1 MKPSYKALLLALPLA
16 LALAGCKTT
25 QPSAAQSS
33 ATASPAQATR
43 TQAQQGA
50 SIDVFLGTN
59 TATRG
64 YRPLKL
70 NNKRTIY
77 VSPRALFT
85 REQLTGIDVVKTDG
99 GAVYIKLSLNPAGV
113 AALAAAPAKQ
123 GLVTA
128 VGGALVSLTGLRQG
142 NDFLFAVQ
150 NEQAAGA
157 IVRAIVPQQ
166 AQARP
171 SGK

>member
-25 QPSAAQSS
+25 QPPAAS
-33 ATASPAQATR
+33 ASPASATR

-50 SIDVFLGTN
+50 SVEVFLGTN
-59 TATRG
+59 AVTRG
-64 YRPLKL
+64 YRPVKL
-70 NNKRTIY
+70 SNKRTIY

-85 REQLTGIDVVKTDG
+85 RDQLTGIDIVKADK

-123 GLVTA
+123 GFVTT
-128 VGGALVSLTGLRQG
+128 VGGTLVSLTGLRQG

-150 NEQAAGA
+150 SEQAAGA
-157 IVRAIVPQQ
+157 IVRAIVPQI

-171 SGK
+171 AGQ